1 MQFRDFDAFP
11 KVEAGFVKKT
21 GSGGIL
27 TLLVSGILCFLVL
40 GEIRDYLGVRNDY
53 TFLVDP
59 LVNHK
64 LQINVDVTVAMPCEA
79 LRIDL
84 RDIAEVNMA
93 LSSAIEKFPTKF
105 SISASSGSGRS
116 RQKPLNVQKLIK
128 AAQRRAAQESTHH
141 DSSEMDACRIA
152 GSFEANKLSGNMHI
166 TTQGHGYY
174 GMHLDHKL
182 INMTHKIDELSF
194 GALYPTIVNPLDDS
208 FEISKDR
215 FEAFQYFLTVVPTIY
230 IDRRGRELI
239 TNQYSVNEYRKAYE
253 EDRGIPGLFFKYD
266 IEPITVLIKEQ
277 SGMSFGH
284 LLVRLAG
291 LICGYFV
298 TAGMVHKVL
307 SAVYY
312 SFRPEAAPLQQFTK

>member
-1 MQFRDFDAFP
+1 MQFKDLDAFP

-27 TLLVSGILCFLVL
+27 TLLVSGILCILVL
-40 GEIRDYLGVRNDY
+40 GELREYLSVRNDY
-53 TFLVDP
+53 SFQVDP

-64 LQINVDVTVAMPCEA
+64 LQINLDVTVAMPCDA

-84 RDIAEVNMA
+84 RDIAEVNMG

-105 SISASSGSGRS
+105 SLAPSSASEHF

-128 AAQRRAAQESTHH
+128 AASRRAAK
-141 DSSEMDACRIA
+141 DNARYASSEMDACRIV

-166 TTQGHGYY
+166 TAQGHGYY
-174 GMHLDHKL
+174 GMHVDHNL
-182 INMTHKIDELSF
+182 MNMTHKIDELSF

-208 FEISKDR
+208 FEISKDH

-230 IDRRGRELI
+230 IDRSGKDLI
-239 TNQYSVNEYRKAYE
+239 TNQYSVSEYRRAYE
-253 EDRGIPGLFFKYD
+253 EDGGVPGLFFKYD
-266 IEPITVLIKEQ
+266 IEPITVLITEQ
-277 SGMSFGH
+277 SNMSFGH

-312 SFRPEAAPLQQFTK
+312 YFRPEAAPLQQFNK